1 MHTIKRKISRNASDI
16 VVLICGTVILGMIF
30 CAAEHIGY
38 FDMLRGAGTIGKIA
52 GVILLVMI
60 YFAIMAGILT
70 VFVIIG
76 NRKEKRFL
84 KEYDSVVRDYQKTGN
99 ADRLYS
105 RLTSI
110 ENPPVTQTQKDM
122 VMLSLSTALYELGR
136 KEEALAMLSCV
147 SGSGRVGDMAREQ
160 EQKIRGKI

>member
-1 MHTIKRKISRNASDI
+1 MHTIKRKISGKANNV

-52 GVILLVMI
+52 GIILLVMI
-60 YFAIMAGILT
+60 YFAITAGILT
-70 VFVIIG
+70 VFIIIG

-84 KEYDSVVRDYQKTGN
+84 KEYGSVVHDYQKTGN
-99 ADRLYS
+99 AD
-105 RLTSI
+105 
-110 ENPPVTQTQKDM
+110 
-122 VMLSLSTALYELGR
+122 TALYELGR
-136 KEEALAMLSCV
+136 KEEALVMLSRV
-147 SGSGRVGDMAREQ
+147 SGSGRIGDMAREQ